1 MKHTQCLCAVENV
14 IFRAFEANLLEF
26 ANSCLIHNY
35 LTFSSFTRKEIFA
48 YFLKPRFSSMHAGS
62 TSMLNN
68 EDVEIADTVKKL
80 SSSSRVSRASNTAR
94 QFSSRRKLA

>member
-1 MKHTQCLCAVENV
+1 
-14 IFRAFEANLLEF
+14 
-26 ANSCLIHNY
+26 
-35 LTFSSFTRKEIFA
+35 
-48 YFLKPRFSSMHAGS
+48 
-62 TSMLNN
+62 MLNN